1 MTHLDAPSSICRL
14 GVARGNITP
23 PVGIYHRMWG
33 RATHGRAT
41 GIHRPLTATALVFE
55 PASGKSP
62 ERFVLIALDHCLL
75 WAPEMN
81 RLLDELSAATGSAAS
96 QFAVTFSHTHAA

>member
-33 RATHGRAT
+33 AATHDRAT
-41 GIHRPLTATALVFE
+41 GVHRPLTATACILQAADQQAS
-55 PASGKSP
+55 PAT
-62 ERFVLIALDHCLL
+62 EVILLAVDHCLL
-75 WAPEMN
+75 WAKEMQELIDVVARGANVAPE
-81 RLLDELSAATGSAAS
+81 
-96 QFAVTFSHTHAA
+96 Q